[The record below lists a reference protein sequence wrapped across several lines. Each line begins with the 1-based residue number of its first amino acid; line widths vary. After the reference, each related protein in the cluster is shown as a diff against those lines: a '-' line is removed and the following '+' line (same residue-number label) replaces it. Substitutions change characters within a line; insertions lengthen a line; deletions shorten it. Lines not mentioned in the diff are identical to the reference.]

1 MGYLLTQMFLYML
14 GAFLLGL
21 LLGWIIWSRRTQS
34 VDTSEVDNLRVQLTQ
49 SGRP

>member
-21 LLGWIIWSRRTQS
+21 LLGWIIWSRRSQ
-34 VDTSEVDNLRVQLTQ
+34 VDNSGELENARAQLLQ
-49 SGRP
+49 SGR